1 MGKLTKGRSVLVI
14 TPFHYNG
21 EDTHP
26 GIVTRVW
33 VECEPGDPAG
43 SYINVTVLPDANLP
57 FVATSVHLFDTR
69 EQAMAHRRAHAH
81 HPVAYWPVIEASAAK
96 PTPVAAAPTDAAATP
111 AQDAV
116 DQPKQA

>member
-69 EQAMAHRRAHAH
+69 EQAMARLAER
-81 HPVAYWPVIEASAAK
+81 
-96 PTPVAAAPTDAAATP
+96 TPWGGYTVTGSGTP
-111 AQDAV
+111 PFPITV
-116 DQPKQA
+116 S